1 MKVDLRTELRQ
12 KIDHLSDEQ
21 LELFTKIVQFVE
33 QKDLNNLR
41 EYEDWT
47 DQEWHKL
54 ALQALWDD
62 DEVEYTLAD
71 AKEIY
76 RR

>member
-1 MKVDLRTELRQ
+1 MKLDLRKELRQ

-21 LELFTKIVQFVE
+21 IELFTKIVQFVE

-62 DEVEYTLAD
+62 DDVEYTLAD

>member
-1 MKVDLRTELRQ
+1 MKIDLRTELRQ

-21 LELFTKIVQFVE
+21 LELFTKIAHFVE
-33 QKDLNNLR
+33 QKDLNDLK

-47 DQEWHKL
+47 DQEWRKL

-62 DEVEYTLAD
+62 DDVEYTLAD

-76 RR
+76 QR